1 MIQHLSWNSPLLK
14 QLLRFEE
21 FSNISLNKNQ
31 NKKLIEKLNL
41 IGKLRTMSK
50 KSQESKGIE
59 LLKQKAKDSN
69 RVDHFNFKPSYQYSR
84 LP

>member
-1 MIQHLSWNSPLLK
+1 MEQSLVKK

-31 NKKLIEKLNL
+31 NKKLIEK
-41 IGKLRTMSK
+41 IKSDWQIEDHEK
-50 KSQESKGIE
+50 KSQESKSIE

-69 RVDHFNFKPSYQYSR
+69 RVDHFNF
-84 LP
+84 